1 MARLKIYSYFKNI
14 KKENKSLEFRF
25 KKLDETRNYFL
36 EEIKHE
42 LISIKHKKMCKTLN
56 YVEHLL
62 ILASTIIGCVSISAF
77 VSLDGIPEGITSS
90 AVGLKIFVITAGIKK
105 HKSIIKKKR
114 KTNDKIVFLAKTKLN
129 KVEV

>member
-1 MARLKIYSYFKNI
+1 M

-42 LISIKHKKMCKTLN
+42 LISRKHKKMCKTLN

-62 ILASTIIGCVSISAF
+62 ILASTIIGRVSISAF

-105 HKSIIKKKR
+105 RKSIIKKKR
-114 KTNDKIVFLAKTKLN
+114 KKMIK
-129 KVEV
+129 